1 MQTFKIFYKIKGKAS
16 PYGRFYLIECNKTNR
31 IAEKCKALHSFVR
44 KKAKKKDKLLL
55 VYP

>member
-1 MQTFKIFYKIKGKAS
+1 MQTFKIFYKIKGKTS